1 MTLPLVLRRKFHII
15 PVLVFQK
22 PVPRGNGLELLPL
35 EFHVNVILEHAFL
48 EHVTPAASRNL
59 AFVEIIAEQHA
70 VTFQYSRPRI
80 WAANFDVIGWWKLKM
95 SNLVPQMFRR
105 CAHEVRFFLIL
116 S

>member
-48 EHVTPAASRNL
+48 EHVTPSATGNP
-59 AFVEIIAEQHA
+59 AFVEI
-70 VTFQYSRPRI
+70 VTKQDTVALLAPLCPAYDMGRQ
-80 WAANFDVIGWWKLKM
+80 L
-95 SNLVPQMFRR
+95 
-105 CAHEVRFFLIL
+105 
-116 S
+116 